1 MERTPHSSGLAIL
14 HNNNVSAMS
23 PRWVFLLL
31 LLFSASGCQSLYSPA
46 TTPMPL
52 HHRAGDVHAAG
63 DFELG
68 DRGRAF
74 VSGTPLPHLTVYGS
88 VQNADALSSF
98 YEGGLGT
105 YATFRESTGSPL
117 IVEALAGWGRGAV
130 DLRDADDSFSPLY
143 LFLPFLCLGTTG
155 CPSDPTSI
163 QGTLTRQS
171 VQLNVGAEHQVPD
184 EPVVF
189 STGFGL
195 RLSRV
200 TLSDLD
206 SSTSPITPRDRGYFL
221 EPSLMGRTD
230 IHGIGVQVSGGLTI
244 PLRRFEQFTEYSG
257 LTPHLGI
264 GLYLK
269 PRRLTGLF

>member
-1 MERTPHSSGLAIL
+1 
-14 HNNNVSAMS
+14 
-23 PRWVFLLL
+23 
-31 LLFSASGCQSLYSPA
+31 
-46 TTPMPL
+46 MPL
-52 HHRAGDVHAAG
+52 HHQAGDVHAAA
-63 DFELG
+63 DVELG

-74 VSGTPLPHLTVYGS
+74 VSGTPLPHLTVFGS
-88 VQNADALSSF
+88 VQDADALSPF

-105 YATFRESTGSPL
+105 YVAFRESSGSPL
-117 IVEALAGWGRGAV
+117 IVEALAGWGRGSV

-143 LFLPFLCLGTTG
+143 LVLPFLCLGPTG

-171 VQLNVGAEHQVPD
+171 LQLNVGAEHRVPD

-189 STGFGL
+189 STGAGL

-200 TLSDLD
+200 TLSDLE
-206 SSTSPITPRDRGYFL
+206 SSLPSIDPGDRGYFL
-221 EPSLMGRTD
+221 EPSLMARTD

-244 PLRRFEQFTEYSG
+244 PLRRFEQFPEYSG

-269 PRRLTGLF
+269 PRRLTSLF